1 MKKKAVIIGAG
12 YGGLATALRLS
23 TLGCEV
29 EIIEK
34 NERAGGR
41 MNIIEADGFRFDLGP
56 SFMSMTYELE
66 ELFKF
71 ANEKI
76 PVKLLELNPL
86 YQVFFE
92 GNKKPFRIFKDLSK
106 LKEEFSE
113 IEPDIDIKTEKLLK
127 KAGQFFH
134 DVEYK
139 IVKRNFENKIEYL
152 LELTKVPKK
161 YIPALIKNVWN
172 EISNTFDSYEA
183 RVIFSLVAFFLGS
196 TPFKTPAI
204 YTLLN
209 YTEMRHNGYWAIEG
223 GMYKLVEETV
233 KILEKRNVKF
243 HYNSEIIRVQTKND
257 KIEYVEDSNGKKY
270 YSDIFISNHDAA
282 DFRGRFL
289 NRKKFSEQKLD
300 KMQWT
305 LAPFTMYLG
314 IKGRINNLELH
325 NYFLGN
331 NFRGYADKIFVSSI
345 APQKPYYYVNA
356 IARIDPFAAPAG
368 CENIFILMP
377 APTLIYKPDYSD
389 KEIIAKNLIE
399 DLSKR
404 LDLDL
409 ENKIIY
415 KKILAPDDWAKKLN
429 LYKGSGLGLSHG
441 IFQVG
446 AFRPSNKDEKLKNLY
461 YVGASTTPGTGIP
474 MVIIS
479 SRLTTERIIKDEKH
493 L

>member
-1 MKKKAVIIGAG
+1 
-12 YGGLATALRLS
+12 
-23 TLGCEV
+23 
-29 EIIEK
+29 
-34 NERAGGR
+34 
-41 MNIIEADGFRFDLGP
+41 
-56 SFMSMTYELE
+56 
-66 ELFKF
+66 
-71 ANEKI
+71 
-76 PVKLLELNPL
+76 
-86 YQVFFE
+86 
-92 GNKKPFRIFKDLSK
+92 
-106 LKEEFSE
+106 
-113 IEPDIDIKTEKLLK
+113 
-127 KAGQFFH
+127 
-134 DVEYK
+134 
-139 IVKRNFENKIEYL
+139 
-152 LELTKVPKK
+152 
-161 YIPALIKNVWN
+161 
-172 EISNTFDSYEA
+172 
-183 RVIFSLVAFFLGS
+183 
-196 TPFKTPAI
+196 
-204 YTLLN
+204 
-209 YTEMRHNGYWAIEG
+209 
-223 GMYKLVEETV
+223 
-233 KILEKRNVKF
+233 LEKRNVKF

-314 IKGRINNLELH
+314 IKGKINNLELH

-415 KKILAPDDWAKKLN
+415 KKILAPDDWAKKTKSLQRVWFR
-429 LYKGSGLGLSHG
+429 LIAWHFSGWR
-441 IFQVG
+441 F
-446 AFRPSNKDEKLKNLY
+446 
-461 YVGASTTPGTGIP
+461 
-474 MVIIS
+474 
-479 SRLTTERIIKDEKH
+479 
-493 L
+493 